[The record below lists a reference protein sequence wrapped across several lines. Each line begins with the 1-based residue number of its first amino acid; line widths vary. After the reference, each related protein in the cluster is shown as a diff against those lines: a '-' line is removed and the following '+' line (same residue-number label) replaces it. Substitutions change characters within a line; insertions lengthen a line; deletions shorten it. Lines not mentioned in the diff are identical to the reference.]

1 MKRDKNEILFLLHL
15 PPPVHGSSVVGEQVK
30 VSRLINDA
38 FNGIFINLM
47 LSRKVKESRKIKT
60 VKIVRFLIIWMKLLR
75 LLLHRRPELCYFALT
90 TTGMGFYKDTL
101 IVTLLRMFRVRII
114 YHIHNRGV
122 SRASNHW
129 LNRRLYAFV
138 FRSSTVILL
147 SRYLYKDVEQFV
159 SPANVYYC
167 PNGISDQLPIT
178 KLTSATD
185 DRPFNIL
192 FLSNLIREKGVF
204 ILVDAC
210 SLLKERGY
218 SFSCVFVGGE
228 GDVSV
233 KELKSY
239 LREKGVTEVVKYCGK
254 RYGDLKEMTFRDADV
269 LVLPSTCDCFP
280 LVILEAM
287 QHSLPVITAFE
298 GGMPDM
304 VDDGQT
310 GYLIP
315 RFNDVETLTDRLE
328 QLIRNPSLLAEMGYN
343 GRMKYER
350 HFTLPIFEHRL
361 LMILQEVVNRK

>member
-1 MKRDKNEILFLLHL
+1 MKRDKKVILFLLHL

-38 FNGIFINLM
+38 FRGIFINLM

-60 VKIVRFLIIWMKLLR
+60 AKVVRFLNICLQLLGVLLR
-75 LLLHRRPELCYFALT
+75 RKPHLCYFALT
-90 TTGMGFYKDTL
+90 TTGAGFYKDVL
-101 IVTLLRMFRVRII
+101 IITLLRLFRVRII
-114 YHIHNRGV
+114 YHIHNKGV
-122 SRASNHW
+122 ARASMYW

-138 FRSSTVILL
+138 FWKSYVILL
-147 SRYLYKDVEQFV
+147 SSYLYKDIEQFV
-159 SPANVYYC
+159 FPGNVFYC
-167 PNGISDQLPIT
+167 PNGINDQLPVT
-178 KLTSATD
+178 RLTSATYN
-185 DRPFNIL
+185 RPFSIL

-204 ILVDAC
+204 VLVDAC
-210 SLLKERGY
+210 SRLKERGY
-218 SFSCVFVGGE
+218 CFSCVFVGGE

-233 KELKSY
+233 KELTGY
-239 LREKGVTEVVKYCGK
+239 FREKGVTEEVKYCGK

-269 LVLPSTCDCFP
+269 LVLPSCYDCFP

-287 QHSLPVITAFE
+287 QHSLPVVTAFE

-315 RFNDVETLTDRLE
+315 RYDDVETLTNRLE
-328 QLIRNPSLLAEMGYN
+328 QMIQNPSRLAEMGYN
-343 GRMKYER
+343 ARMKYER

-361 LMILQEVVNRK
+361 LMILQEVVNR